1 MQRHRNFGSIKPMKS
16 NMTLK
21 KLAQLLAKAISTP
34 VTMPSCRWPDE
45 FNVRTTAIAAPWDR
59 VNAIWDQ
66 GADTASHQLPL
77 SDNMSCVF
85 RDSGRAYVVY
95 DLNPSASSFSYTAYG
110 IDKSGAQGNV
120 APAIT
125 WGVSVFA
132 EEFTDISPSY
142 FTPTLTYQ
150 PHGPLAVCYKD
161 NRSNTS
167 GRFFWADSGDIVDI
181 TLAVSQASGV
191 SVYLKQWLPNG
202 LNDFDTQSHT
212 FAGAGSNTYQFLQ
225 LTVSG
230 YFKVSC
236 FSTLQQPITVS
247 SFKVAGST
255 SVFQHHPLPDFFQNF
270 GSINGVRLIGSSGM
284 YTNTAAENYRAGVI
298 TACQVRNSTTWDTFI
313 SPTAGVGYGLV
324 SSYEDSYDKG
334 AFNGC
339 YGWIKPSSHDTFKF
353 RDYMTVNNGVL
364 IDTFSPIVPEDDFI
378 IIYASIPNTGSAS
391 GGTSPQAGFW
401 TFNYDIEYATSNKW
415 VDCRKTSTHAAAITA
430 ALAMIRNLP
439 NFDENPSHIQDFW
452 NYISNGFK
460 SVDSA
465 VVKYAPVADAL
476 VSLIGSL

>member
-1 MQRHRNFGSIKPMKS
+1 MALMIL
-16 NMTLK
+16 T
-21 KLAQLLAKAISTP
+21 
-34 VTMPSCRWPDE
+34 
-45 FNVRTTAIAAPWDR
+45 
-59 VNAIWDQ
+59 
-66 GADTASHQLPL
+66 
-77 SDNMSCVF
+77 
-85 RDSGRAYVVY
+85 
-95 DLNPSASSFSYTAYG
+95 LNPIPLLVLVAIPTSFYSSLFQV
-110 IDKSGAQGNV
+110 ILKS
-120 APAIT
+120 
-125 WGVSVFA
+125 
-132 EEFTDISPSY
+132 
-142 FTPTLTYQ
+142 L
-150 PHGPLAVCYKD
+150 
-161 NRSNTS
+161 
-167 GRFFWADSGDIVDI
+167 
-181 TLAVSQASGV
+181 
-191 SVYLKQWLPNG
+191 
-202 LNDFDTQSHT
+202 
-212 FAGAGSNTYQFLQ
+212 
-225 LTVSG
+225 
-230 YFKVSC
+230 
-236 FSTLQQPITVS
+236 
-247 SFKVAGST
+247 
-255 SVFQHHPLPDFFQNF
+255 VFQPFSNLLLFLLLKLLVVQVFFNTIPSLIFFQNF